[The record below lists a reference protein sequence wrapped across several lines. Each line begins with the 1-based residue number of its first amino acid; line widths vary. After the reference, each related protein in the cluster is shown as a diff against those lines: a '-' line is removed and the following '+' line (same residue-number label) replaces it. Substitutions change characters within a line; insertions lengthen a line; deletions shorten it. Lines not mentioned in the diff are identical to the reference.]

1 MTTLDGV
8 HPRTAPR
15 PGDGSTDRVRAAVV
29 AGSVAMALVGSSA
42 AMSARIAEQT
52 LFTAQAVRYAAACL
66 ILLLLARIRRVP
78 VHRPRG
84 REWGWLGGVCGSG
97 LVLFNIAMVHGA
109 RHAEPAVLGVAVA
122 CVPLLLAVVAPL
134 QAGHRPSRRVLLA
147 ALLVTCGA
155 AGVQGLGRSDAVGIG
170 WAVVIFATEAGFTL
184 LAVPVLGR
192 H

>member
-1 MTTLDGV
+1 M
-8 HPRTAPR
+8 
-15 PGDGSTDRVRAAVV
+15 
-29 AGSVAMALVGSSA
+29 
-42 AMSARIAEQT
+42 
-52 LFTAQAVRYAAACL
+52 
-66 ILLLLARIRRVP
+66 P

-155 AGVQGLGRSDAVGIG
+155 AGCRG
-170 WAVVIFATEAGFTL
+170 WAAATPSGSAG
-184 LAVPVLGR
+184 PW
-192 H
+192 